1 VYETGWLNGE
11 YELAQRNL
19 RANVEQGFGPSFA
32 YTGLPGT
39 SPLPIILAHLN
50 GLGPASANTPRPAT
64 CAAGNTQPYCGN
76 LWTNTGFVG
85 QLDPFNAN
93 PGFASGLYLN
103 TSTLVPT
110 GMNTRYFNNA
120 MNANPTLFASN
131 YWQLNPQLNTV
142 AVMTNS
148 DNKPY
153 THQVVTQVRR
163 RLAAGLA
170 VQAAYTWTRGF
181 SGSLQDFHLPRFQLR
196 NTGIPHNIQTVWTY
210 DVPVGRGKRFGAN
223 MNAVMDGIIG
233 GWAISGTAR
242 FQRQSFVLRNAV
254 LVGMTLDEARDALS
268 VIRFVTDPVS
278 GAQTVFNFPED
289 MYVNTRLAYATDETR
304 AGFYVPGQEPWG
316 PNAMPTADGT
326 YRYFRPAG
334 SWAGFDGATES
345 CNFIYPG
352 DCNTQELWFNGRW
365 FGEMD
370 FRLAKQFQLPGR
382 ARLEF
387 SAEIFN
393 ATKAIN
399 FPNTINPGTG
409 SGTFQMTNTQSG
421 ARTAQLV
428 WRVSW

>member
-1 VYETGWLNGE
+1 MPNGE
-11 YELAQRNL
+11 YELAQANL
-19 RANVEQGFGPSFA
+19 RANVNAGLGSTFA
-32 YTGLPGT
+32 YTGIPGT
-39 SPLPIILAHLN
+39 SPLPITLAHLN
-50 GLGPASANTPRPAT
+50 GLGPAAANTPRGATAACPAG
-64 CAAGNTQPYCGN
+64 GNAPYCGN
-76 LWTNTGFVG
+76 LWSNSTFVG
-85 QLDPFNAN
+85 TLDPFNAN
-93 PGFASGLYLN
+93 PSSFASTLYLS

-110 GMNTRYFNNA
+110 GMNTRFFNNA
-120 MNANPTLFASN
+120 MAADPARFASN
-131 YWQLNPQLNTV
+131 YWALNPQLSSVNFQ
-142 AVMTNS
+142 TNS

-170 VQAAYTWTRGF
+170 VQAAYTWTRQF
-181 SGSLQDFHLPRFQLR
+181 SGSLQDFHLPRFDLR
-196 NTGIPHNIQTVWTY
+196 STGIPHNIQTVWTY

-254 LVGMTLDEARDALS
+254 LVGMTLDEARNALS
-268 VIRFVTDPVS
+268 EIRFVTDPVS
-278 GAQTVFNFPED
+278 GARTVFNFPED
-289 MYVNTRLAYATDETR
+289 LYVNTRLAYATDETR
-304 AGFYVPGQEPWG
+304 VGFYAPGLEPNG
-316 PNAMPTADGT
+316 PAAMPTADGT
-326 YRYFRPAG
+326 YRYFAPAG
-334 SWAGFDGATES
+334 SSAGFNGATET
-345 CNFIYPG
+345 CNFLYPG

-399 FPNTINPGTG
+399 FPNVINPGTG
-409 SGTFQMTNTQSG
+409 GDTFQITSTQSG
-421 ARTAQLV
+421 ARTAQVV